1 VYAGDASHKLN
12 NCFLF
17 DHLDTKIMSEDSSD
31 KTQQTTY
38 STISKKKRGR
48 PLGSIIKRAKNKK
61 NVTARAS

>member
-1 VYAGDASHKLN
+1 
-12 NCFLF
+12 
-17 DHLDTKIMSEDSSD
+17 MSEDSSD